1 MWTNFWQRKRF
12 FVFLSLFWVSLKTIC
27 KIVKICHPKNS
38 GGDKH
43 LQHAPGKI
51 VSFFS
56 PLKAYRAS
64 NQHALLTCLEMGGG
78 WKRSTSFFPIV
89 ILKPLKYKEQL
100 ARRGHLSE
108 IIIITM
114 MLFEDTL
121 LFLLVYLKSYTSI
134 LWTNQS
140 KNPWW

>member
-1 MWTNFWQRKRF
+1 VDDFSRKKKNFCF
-12 FVFLSLFWVSLKTIC
+12 PFPFLGFSQNNLQNSENLS
-27 KIVKICHPKNS
+27 PKKLR
-38 GGDKH
+38 GDKH
-43 LQHAPGKI
+43 LQNAPGKT

-78 WKRSTSFFPIV
+78 RKRSTSFFPIV

-121 LFLLVYLKSYTSI
+121 LLLLVYLKSYTSI
-134 LWTNQS
+134 M
-140 KNPWW
+140 

>member
-1 MWTNFWQRKRF
+1 
-12 FVFLSLFWVSLKTIC
+12 LS
-27 KIVKICHPKNS
+27 PKELR
-38 GGDKH
+38 GDKH
-43 LQHAPGKI
+43 LQNAPGKT
-51 VSFFS
+51 VSFLS

-78 WKRSTSFFPIV
+78 GGGKRSTSFFPIV
-89 ILKPLKYKEQL
+89 ILKPLKYQEQL

-108 IIIITM
+108 IIIIINM

-134 LWTNQS
+134 L
-140 KNPWW
+140 